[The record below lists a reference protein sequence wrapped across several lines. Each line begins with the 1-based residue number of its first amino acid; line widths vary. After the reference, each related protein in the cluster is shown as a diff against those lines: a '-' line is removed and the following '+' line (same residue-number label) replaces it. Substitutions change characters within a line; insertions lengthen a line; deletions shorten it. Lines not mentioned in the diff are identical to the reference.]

1 EEWPEYK
8 DCALML
14 SRPAYQASRR
24 LQPEEWTRQYLAE
37 DVEQLQ
43 RRKQHHVHLPAGPGG
58 ERRPLAHC
66 RDFKDP
72 TRCKSGFPR
81 DSQLILGRTAL
92 VCHGLAEQLDLPVKG
107 KRSSLGLQWGPVNDP
122 NLNGNHP
129 ALLAALETHDDA
141 LCQEEACVGDGDV
154 KLLVREAQRNQAAQA
169 GYGCDYMNKRLPIA
183 AHELKEW
190 QKGQQELGEELK
202 DKPAGYVGARVA
214 KRLTTDCYARG
225 VSRGA
230 VECAN
235 LTTRAVANDPTAAES
250 VKTATVHSISL
261 RFGFQLLDAAAAGR
275 VVSCP
280 FWTFYGARGRAA
292 QVYELCAFEFARHFR
307 FQQAKR
313 PFTLAPMTGELSG
326 YHAALTDAGAA
337 KLDRSARAN
346 LQPGVDYK
354 IREEGG
360 EDWLPLGRGALA
372 QKFRHDWVLAPRSRP
387 HVPVVQGAL
396 GGRSEVDYARCVL
409 LLFCPWTTH
418 PDDASAAVPYLGDLC
433 KLGETDWRRALRRRL
448 ILRGFPTEE
457 VKLFAL
463 NFCFVYCL
471 PRELRPDQHLQENS
485 DNEVQDEPVF
495 FDEAD
500 LEAARA
506 THVRGAG
513 KLGSGDAG
521 ENGEEDG
528 EVEDEA
534 AATRLC
540 VMTKQMF
547 DLSRAAWKTGGA
559 ASASPGPRRA
569 QPGPARPED
578 EELDHDAIAQAAR
591 ASRGKSRLPLLP
603 GIGVAP
609 QDPEAQ
615 PLGPRVTADGL
626 LGWLGSEHVQSG
638 LNAKQLELLR
648 VVVERVLVELELV
661 PPDHEIALRRAE
673 PLAWLLHG
681 PPGTGKSHVLKFL
694 RELFEEQLGYAQ
706 GIDYEV
712 AAFQAVNAADI
723 RGRTLH
729 NACGLGV
736 DAAAL
741 DRAVSQE
748 AAKRMSYWRW
758 LVVDE
763 VSMVN
768 ARLLA
773 QVEQRLRAVVPSASQ
788 WKRGVAGESRPFAG
802 VNVLLL
808 GDFYQLPPP
817 SGGYLADVPSSRR
830 PPRLSTAADAEPDL
844 LADYGRNLVWGG
856 ALQGVT
862 ELEERER
869 CKDDWW
875 NEVVDELRRGEL
887 SEENWRYLHGKP
899 VAGCRLTA
907 AERESR
913 RRVIAGPGDPRLGEE
928 KFRWAAAI
936 VANNDA
942 KYQINK
948 DRAEDYS
955 RAAESPLRWSVA
967 LDAPSAEVLQTQAR
981 GAAGEKVQGARGASL
996 RAQECDKA
1004 ARVRWLQ
1011 YHDRDTENLSGM
1023 LPLAVGMR
1031 VVLADHLDR
1040 AEDKLLLRGS
1050 AGRVHSWVW
1059 KENDLRPTCVY
1070 VKFDGATWQLDG
1082 APEPGLYPVYPARK
1096 VWKLDA
1102 KRKKP
1107 VLKIARTQLPLALAY
1122 AITAHGSQGKTLPAA
1137 LVDFNVDKRTDVT
1150 FGTVAASRVRSRK
1163 DVLILRP
1170 FERWLYTRG
1179 APEGPA
1185 LLLQQLRG
1193 EEVDWEAFRETKA
1206 PSATCEKCKERKTL
1220 DYFSDRQWER
1230 VRANRSAICLACGP
1244 SKGGQKTLKRKL
1256 PSGLARLDCRG
1267 CKSRKL
1273 EDAFPRAQLQQ
1284 DESEAKRAARGE
1296 ASAQRQ
1302 RCLNCAARGS
1312 RAKDCH
1318 SCRKC
1323 GKQWIERQAVGSGA
1337 GQSHVAGELEL
1348 LRRAKIAPCAERL
1361 LAARDL
1367 EAECGGAVWRFHSVV
1382 QDGERP
1388 GRELRMYASMSW
1400 PRGALRR
1407 PAAVGAELGR
1417 QLLVDEAI
1425 DLVELASVLDP
1436 ACSDFREEA
1445 RGARPK
1451 DDPGATRLTAWSLV
1465 SRMRSPAALAK
1476 TLDLNSWPEKR
1487 GTKVEAERA
1496 AWCAKTACAS
1506 GAELGQLVR
1515 VLLKTNKKGKTT
1527 DTEIKGLIHQANVRR
1542 EVVVNL
1548 VLDMKRLGHPS
1559 FAGADEEGVRL
1570 RAAALPTDGVP
1581 PEVLKVVAQV
1591 DADFDDAEDKLQPQ
1605 KAATPC
1611 DGRQEDVAAAGA
1623 TFAAQ
1628 RARAVVAEGCA
1639 EEDANQAAA
1648 AALKKLREE
1657 LATEAELRSMEKLE
1671 VRAGNQLVDQF
1682 QPLYFAVAFCFCF
1695 PRGTACPDVRNSAA
1709 RAEEE
1714 EGRRSR
1720 RERRGD
1726 GGREGSET
1734 GAPRVNIRAWA
1745 AAMQRRVEAQFRR
1758 DWTFG
1763 FAVWNYLFRTAVNL
1777 QKNAYMFSAPNADG
1791 GGYHSLQ
1798 PEEIVAGA
1806 QELAR
1811 RLNGTYTDVNG
1822 GEKPVRGDLT
1832 KLRFANLQ
1840 PAARKILANVEA
1852 RAANIPGTH
1861 EVRKTMRL
1869 QTHAYRVCYG
1879 TSIFL
1884 TFSPSERDTALMLRL
1899 ARVREEDPAL
1909 LRDGAK
1915 KFQARGAPALDEE
1928 FCRLSPEALAE
1939 SLPNYEDRRALLAR
1953 DPLACAEG
1961 FRTLVLLTLRHLLG
1975 VRFCPRCPNCAASER
1990 PCSDAF
1996 GSNALATGGVLGR
2009 VDAVFGSIE
2018 CQKSGT
2024 LHAHL
2029 QVFVQCRH
2037 QRGSLAGLL
2046 DLGKPELQTLLQ
2058 RYASYT
2064 AHVRRSVYCDPDGWE
2079 RDRAAAEE
2087 EWPEYKDCALMLSR
2101 PAYQASRRLRPEE
2114 WTQRYLAEDVEQLQR
2129 RKQHHVHL
2137 PAGPGGERRPLAHCR
2152 DFKDPTR
2159 CKSGFPRDSQL
2170 ILGRTALVC
2179 HGLAEQLDLPVKG
2192 KRSSLGLQWGP
2203 VNDPNLNGNHP
2214 ALLAALET
2222 HDDALCQEEAC
2233 VGDGDVKLLV
2243 RAAQAGYGCDYT
2255 NKRLPIAVHELKEWQ
2270 KGQRE
2275 LGEELKDKP
2284 AGYVG
2289 ARVAKRLTTDC
2300 YARGVCR
2307 GAVECA
2313 NLTTRAAANDP
2324 TAAESVK
2331 TATVH
2336 SISLRFGFQL
2346 LDAAAAGEAWPTE
2359 PQHLRT
2365 DLRPRAR
2372 QGRVVSCPFWTFYG
2386 ARGRAAQVYELCAFE
2401 FARHFRFQQAK
2412 RLLTLAPTDDAYHT
2426 ALTDAGAAA
2435 RQKPAGQLAARSG
2448 LRSLRGGPHVPV
2460 VQGALGGRSEVD
2472 YARCVLLLFCPWTT
2486 HPDDASAAVPYLGDL
2501 CKFGQMDWRRALRRR
2516 LILRGFPTEEV
2527 KLFALNF
2534 CFVYCLPR
2542 ELRPDQHVQENS
2554 DNEVQDEPVFFDEA
2568 DLEAARATH
2577 VRGAGK
2583 LGSGDA
2589 GESGEEDGEVEDEV
2603 AATRLCIMTK
2613 QMFDL
2618 SRAAW
2623 KTGGTA
2629 SASPGPRRAQPG
2641 PARPKDEELD
2651 HDAIAQA
2658 ARASRGKSRLPL
2670 LPGIGV
2676 APQDPEAQPLGPRV
2690 TADGLLGWL
2699 GSEHVQS
2706 GLNAKQLEL
2715 LRVVVE
2721 RGLVELELVP
2731 PDHEIALRRAE
2742 PLAWLLHGPPGTG
2755 KSHVL
2760 KFLRELFEEQLG
2772 YAQGIDYEVA
2782 AFQAVNAADIRGR
2795 TLHNAC
2801 GLGVDAAALD
2811 RAVSQ
2816 EAAKR
2821 MSYWRWLV
2829 VDEISMVN
2837 ARLLAQVEQRLRA
2850 VVPSASQW
2858 KRGVAGES
2866 RPFAGVNVLLLGDFY
2881 QLPPPSGG
2889 YLADVPSSR
2898 RPPRLSAAADAEP
2911 DLLADY
2917 GRNLVWG
2924 GALQGVTEL
2933 EERERCKDD
2942 WWNEVVDELRCCRMT
2957 AAERE
2962 SRRRVIAGP
2971 GDPRLGD
2978 EKFRWAAAIV
2988 ANNDAKYQINKDR
3001 AEDYSHVAESPLRWS
3016 VALDA
3021 PSTEVLQTQARGGAG
3036 EKVQGARGASLRV
3049 QECDK
3054 AARVRWLQYHDR
3066 DTENL
3071 SGMLPLAVG
3080 MRVVLADHLDR
3091 AEDKLLLRGSAG
3103 RVHSWVWKEN
3113 DLRPTCVYVKFD
3125 GATWQLDGA
3134 PEPGLYPVYPARKVW
3149 KLDAKRK
3156 KPVLKIARTQLPLAL
3171 AYAITAHGSQ
3181 GKTLPAALVDFNV
3194 DKRTDVTFGTVAAS
3208 RVRSR
3213 KDVLILRPFERWLY
3227 TRGAPEGPALLLQ
3240 QLRGEEVDWEAF
3252 RETKAPSATCEK
3264 CKERKTLDYFSDR
3277 QWERVRA
3284 NRSAICLACGPSKGG
3299 QKTLKRKLPS
3309 GLARLDCRGC
3319 KSRKLEDAFPRAQ
3332 LQQDE
3337 SEAKRRCLKCLKGVH
3352 ALNCSVCLGEK
3363 PLSEFNSAMA
3373 TMPWAAVCG
3382 PCGKSARQQ
3391 PKPGRAGW
3399 FACRTC
3405 ETFLPPQGAA
3415 RGEASAQRRR
3425 CLNCA
3430 ARGSRAKDCHSCRKC
3445 GKQWIERQAVG
3456 ANRQRRCPKCRAK

>member
-1 EEWPEYK
+1 
-8 DCALML
+8 ML
-14 SRPAYQASRR
+14 KTRRQAGCPVASLPAA
-24 LQPEEWTRQYLAE
+24 
-37 DVEQLQ
+37 
-43 RRKQHHVHLPAGPGG
+43 PAGPNYGSFFG
-58 ERRPLAHC
+58 RGTAENVAAVCVLAVVGVPG
-66 RDFKDP
+66 D
-72 TRCKSGFPR
+72 
-81 DSQLILGRTAL
+81 
-92 VCHGLAEQLDLPVKG
+92 
-107 KRSSLGLQWGPVNDP
+107 
-122 NLNGNHP
+122 GNCLFH
-129 ALLAALETHDDA
+129 ALAAQD
-141 LCQEEACVGDGDV
+141 
-154 KLLVREAQRNQAAQA
+154 REAR
-169 GYGCDYMNKRLPIA
+169 C
-183 AHELKEW
+183 
-190 QKGQQELGEELK
+190 GEELRAELVDFLERK
-202 DKPAGYVGARVA
+202 AG
-214 KRLTTDCYARG
+214 DQDG
-225 VSRGA
+225 VEEVWREEAEHLRGA
-230 VECAN
+230 PAERWGGAVAISAYSLLRRRRVFVRVKVAGADAAEVWSNSHPLVDADAPVVHLLYDGVGHYNALVEVELFDEMAPAWPQSLCFAPAPAEAAGAEAGGVYAKDGEFPS
-235 LTTRAVANDPTAAES
+235 LAAAAAIERRRREKAASKAPATRAAKELAQELCAWPAPSPRASEA
-250 VKTATVHSISL
+250 KI
-261 RFGFQLLDAAAAGR
+261 AAGR
-275 VVSCP
+275 VVGCSLRRAFDRPRPQQDEAGRCGEELRAELANFLDSEAFRQDGFEEVWLEEAEHLRGPAAVAGSDVVEVQDSSHAVVDADAPVAHLLYNGVDHYKALIEAELSDAMVPAWPQPPPPRYFAPAVAEAAGATAAAVYAEEFPSLAAAAAARKPARSGRGLGRGLGRAPPRPARPAPAQPRRRLWEKTTPAPELQDDVMEEVGKAFVIPAAQTSHPLRPLEDAVTELALKLRLQPTLPPGAGKAELKDGAVWPRAFCAFDGCGWEAADGLEADLARHLEAEHAEDLEPVAARLLRPRCP
-280 FWTFYGARGRAA
+280 DALSSVYNEAVAQRCRADAPLAGCSLDRTALRSFAKATAKDSVEALICFCCACVYTRVAEVGERSEIQWQRPLSRAPSGELLFFGRPAAAAEVLGLEHFLNKYDQLDAPGKKLSDHETFASWKLRLPGPDDVELLCCPEDHRCGAAPEHVAEGVLCEHCELPVCGECLGHLAQAELPPLSLANDMWTGYAPERIYAEEATVMELICASPCVTTLICMSMEARFRSEAGALDEAAHMARHRFGARGNALSFPLPWED
-292 QVYELCAFEFARHFR
+292 VL
-307 FQQAKR
+307 QA
-313 PFTLAPMTGELSG
+313 LQ
-326 YHAALTDAGAA
+326 AGG
-337 KLDRSARAN
+337 DR
-346 LQPGVDYK
+346 
-354 IREEGG
+354 
-360 EDWLPLGRGALA
+360 
-372 QKFRHDWVLAPRSRP
+372 
-387 HVPVVQGAL
+387 
-396 GGRSEVDYARCVL
+396 
-409 LLFCPWTTH
+409 
-418 PDDASAAVPYLGDLC
+418 
-433 KLGETDWRRALRRRL
+433 
-448 ILRGFPTEE
+448 
-457 VKLFAL
+457 
-463 NFCFVYCL
+463 
-471 PRELRPDQHLQENS
+471 
-485 DNEVQDEPVF
+485 
-495 FDEAD
+495 
-500 LEAARA
+500 
-506 THVRGAG
+506 
-513 KLGSGDAG
+513 
-521 ENGEEDG
+521 
-528 EVEDEA
+528 
-534 AATRLC
+534 
-540 VMTKQMF
+540 
-547 DLSRAAWKTGGA
+547 
-559 ASASPGPRRA
+559 
-569 QPGPARPED
+569 
-578 EELDHDAIAQAAR
+578 
-591 ASRGKSRLPLLP
+591 
-603 GIGVAP
+603 
-609 QDPEAQ
+609 
-615 PLGPRVTADGL
+615 
-626 LGWLGSEHVQSG
+626 
-638 LNAKQLELLR
+638 
-648 VVVERVLVELELV
+648 
-661 PPDHEIALRRAE
+661 
-673 PLAWLLHG
+673 
-681 PPGTGKSHVLKFL
+681 
-694 RELFEEQLGYAQ
+694 
-706 GIDYEV
+706 
-712 AAFQAVNAADI
+712 
-723 RGRTLH
+723 
-729 NACGLGV
+729 
-736 DAAAL
+736 AAAL
-741 DRAVSQE
+741 
-748 AAKRMSYWRW
+748 
-758 LVVDE
+758 
-763 VSMVN
+763 
-768 ARLLA
+768 
-773 QVEQRLRAVVPSASQ
+773 
-788 WKRGVAGESRPFAG
+788 
-802 VNVLLL
+802 
-808 GDFYQLPPP
+808 
-817 SGGYLADVPSSRR
+817 
-830 PPRLSTAADAEPDL
+830 PR
-844 LADYGRNLVWGG
+844 
-856 ALQGVT
+856 
-862 ELEERER
+862 
-869 CKDDWW
+869 
-875 NEVVDELRRGEL
+875 
-887 SEENWRYLHGKP
+887 
-899 VAGCRLTA
+899 
-907 AERESR
+907 
-913 RRVIAGPGDPRLGEE
+913 
-928 KFRWAAAI
+928 
-936 VANNDA
+936 
-942 KYQINK
+942 
-948 DRAEDYS
+948 
-955 RAAESPLRWSVA
+955 
-967 LDAPSAEVLQTQAR
+967 
-981 GAAGEKVQGARGASL
+981 
-996 RAQECDKA
+996 
-1004 ARVRWLQ
+1004 
-1011 YHDRDTENLSGM
+1011 
-1023 LPLAVGMR
+1023 
-1031 VVLADHLDR
+1031 
-1040 AEDKLLLRGS
+1040 
-1050 AGRVHSWVW
+1050 
-1059 KENDLRPTCVY
+1059 
-1070 VKFDGATWQLDG
+1070 
-1082 APEPGLYPVYPARK
+1082 
-1096 VWKLDA
+1096 
-1102 KRKKP
+1102 
-1107 VLKIARTQLPLALAY
+1107 
-1122 AITAHGSQGKTLPAA
+1122 
-1137 LVDFNVDKRTDVT
+1137 
-1150 FGTVAASRVRSRK
+1150 
-1163 DVLILRP
+1163 
-1170 FERWLYTRG
+1170 
-1179 APEGPA
+1179 
-1185 LLLQQLRG
+1185 
-1193 EEVDWEAFRETKA
+1193 
-1206 PSATCEKCKERKTL
+1206 
-1220 DYFSDRQWER
+1220 
-1230 VRANRSAICLACGP
+1230 
-1244 SKGGQKTLKRKL
+1244 
-1256 PSGLARLDCRG
+1256 
-1267 CKSRKL
+1267 
-1273 EDAFPRAQLQQ
+1273 
-1284 DESEAKRAARGE
+1284 
-1296 ASAQRQ
+1296 
-1302 RCLNCAARGS
+1302 
-1312 RAKDCH
+1312 
-1318 SCRKC
+1318 
-1323 GKQWIERQAVGSGA
+1323 
-1337 GQSHVAGELEL
+1337 
-1348 LRRAKIAPCAERL
+1348 
-1361 LAARDL
+1361 
-1367 EAECGGAVWRFHSVV
+1367 
-1382 QDGERP
+1382 
-1388 GRELRMYASMSW
+1388 
-1400 PRGALRR
+1400 
-1407 PAAVGAELGR
+1407 
-1417 QLLVDEAI
+1417 
-1425 DLVELASVLDP
+1425 
-1436 ACSDFREEA
+1436 
-1445 RGARPK
+1445 
-1451 DDPGATRLTAWSLV
+1451 
-1465 SRMRSPAALAK
+1465 
-1476 TLDLNSWPEKR
+1476 
-1487 GTKVEAERA
+1487 
-1496 AWCAKTACAS
+1496 S

-1527 DTEIKGLIHQANVRR
+1527 DAEIKGLIHQANVRR

-1671 VRAGNQLVDQF
+1671 VRAGNQLGPVPA
-1682 QPLYFAVAFCFCF
+1682 PLLRRRLLLLLP
-1695 PRGTACPDVRNSAA
+1695 PRDGVPRRPELCDAC
-1709 RAEEE
+1709 
-1714 EGRRSR
+1714 GRRR
-1720 RERRGD
+1720 RAPQQAREARRRGAGK
-1726 GGREGSET
+1726 GGAKKNRTGDAGSIAIARSET

-1777 QKNAYMFSAPNADG
+1777 QKNAYMFSAPDADG
-1791 GGYHSLQ
+1791 GGYHSPK

-2243 RAAQAGYGCDYT
+2243 REAQRNQAAQAGYGCDYM
-2255 NKRLPIAVHELKEWQ
+2255 NKRLPIAAHELKEWQ
-2270 KGQRE
+2270 KGQQE

-2300 YARGVCR
+2300 YARGVSR

-2313 NLTTRAAANDP
+2313 NLTTRAVANDP

-2346 LDAAAAGEAWPTE
+2346 LDAAAA
-2359 PQHLRT
+2359 
-2365 DLRPRAR
+2365 
-2372 QGRVVSCPFWTFYG
+2372 GRVVSCPFWTFYG

-2412 RLLTLAPTDDAYHT
+2412 RPFTLAPMTGELSGYHA
-2426 ALTDAGAAA
+2426 ALTDAGAAKLDRSA
-2435 RQKPAGQLAARSG
+2435 RANLQPGVDYKIREEGGEDWLPLGRGALAQKFRHDWVLAPRS
-2448 LRSLRGGPHVPV
+2448 RPHVPV

-2486 HPDDASAAVPYLGDL
+2486 HPDDASAAAPYLGDL
-2501 CKFGQMDWRRALRRR
+2501 CKLGQTDWRRALRRR

-2589 GESGEEDGEVEDEV
+2589 GESGMEDGEVEDEV

-2699 GSEHVQS
+2699 GSERVRS
-2706 GLNAKQLEL
+2706 GLNGKQLEL

-2721 RGLVELELVP
+2721 RVLVELELVP

-2898 RPPRLSAAADAEP
+2898 RPPRLSTAADAEP

-2924 GALQGVTEL
+2924 GAVQGVTEL

-2942 WWNEVVDELRCCRMT
+2942 WWNEVVDELRRGELSEENWRYLHGKPVEGCRLT

-3001 AEDYSHVAESPLRWS
+3001 AEDYSRAAESPLRWS

-3021 PSTEVLQTQARGGAG
+3021 PSAEVLQT
-3036 EKVQGARGASLRV
+3036 

-3125 GATWQLDGA
+3125 GAAWQLDGA

-3337 SEAKRRCLKCLKGVH
+3337 SEAKRKAAFRIQQRNGDH
-3352 ALNCSVCLGEK
+3352 ALGGCLRPLREK
-3363 PLSEFNSAMA
+3363 RK
-3373 TMPWAAVCG
+3373 AAAETG
-3382 PCGKSARQQ
+3382 PRRLVRLPNLRNFPASAR
-3391 PKPGRAGW
+3391 
-3399 FACRTC
+3399 
-3405 ETFLPPQGAA
+3405 
-3415 RGEASAQRRR
+3415 RGEGRGQWSAPAVLELRRPRFPGEGLPLLSQMREAVDREASRGRESP
-3425 CLNCA
+3425 A
-3430 ARGSRAKDCHSCRKC
+3430 ALPNVQGQVIAGRS
-3445 GKQWIERQAVG
+3445 
-3456 ANRQRRCPKCRAK
+3456 

>member
-1 EEWPEYK
+1 DAVTELALKLRLQPTLPPGADEAELKDGAVWPRAFCAFDGCGWEAADGLEADLARHLEAEHAEDLEPVATRLLRPRCPDALSSVYNEAVAQRCRADAPLAGCSLDRTALRSFAKATAKDSVEALICFCCACVYTRVAEVGERSEIQWRRPLNRAPSGELLFFGRPAAAAEVLGLEHFLNKYDQLDAPGKKLSDHETFASWKLRLPGPDDVELLCCPEDHRCGAAPEHVAAGVLCEHCELPVCGECLDHLAEAELPPLSLANDMWTGYAPERIYAEEATVMELICASPCVTTLICMSMEARFRSEAGALDEAAHMARHRFGARGNALSFPLPWEDVLQALQAGGDRAAALPRSGAELGQLVRVLLKTNKKGKTTDTEIKGLIHQANVRREVVVNLVLDMKRLGHPSFAGADEEGVRLRAAALPTDGVPPEVLKVVAQVDADFDDAEDKLQPQKAATPCDGRQEDVAAAGATFAAQRARAVVAEGCAEEDANQAAAAALKKLREELATEAELRSMEKLEVRAGNQLVDQFQPLYFAVAFCFCFPRGTACPDVRNSAACAEEEEGRRSRRERSETGAPRVNIRAWAAAMQRRVEAQFRRDWTFGFAVWNYLFRTAVNLQKNAYMFSAPNADGGGYHSLQPEEIVAGAQELARRLNGTYTDVNGGEKPVRGDLTKLRFANLQPAARKILANVEARAANIPGTHEVRKTMRLQTHAYRVCYGTSIFLTFSPSERDTALMLRLARVREEDPALLRDSAKKFQARGAPALDEEFCRLSPEALAESLPSYEDRRALLARDPLACAEGFRTLVLLTLRHLLGVRFCPRCPNCAASERPCSDAFGSNALATGGVLGRVDAVFGSIECQKSGTLHAHLQVFVQCRHQRGSLAGLLDLGKPELQTLLQRYASYTAHVRRSVYCDPDGWERDRAAVEEEWPEYK

-43 RRKQHHVHLPAGPGG
+43 RRKQHHVHLPAGPSG

-66 RDFKDP
+66 RDPKDP

-81 DSQLILGRTAL
+81 NNQLILGRTAL
-92 VCHGLAEQLDLPVKG
+92 VCRGLAEQLDLPVKG
-107 KRSSLGLQWGPVNDP
+107 KRSSLGLQWGPVNDA

-129 ALLAALETHDDA
+129 ALLAALRCNGDLQVPYRFPVTKETHDGE

-154 KLLVREAQRNQAAQA
+154 KLLVREAQRTQAAQA

-183 AHELKEW
+183 VHELKEW
-190 QKGQQELGEELK
+190 QKGQRELGEELK

-225 VSRGA
+225 VCRGA

-235 LTTRAVANDPTAAES
+235 LTTRAAANDPTAAES
-250 VKTATVHSISL
+250 VKTATVHPISL
-261 RFGFQLLDAAAAGR
+261 RFGFQLLDAAAAGEAWPTEPQHLRTDLRPRARQGR

-763 VSMVN
+763 ISMVN

-802 VNVLLL
+802 VNVLLV

-830 PPRLSTAADAEPDL
+830 PPRLSAAADAEPDL

-869 CKDDWW
+869 CKDNWW
-875 NEVVDELRRGEL
+875 NEVVDELRCGEL

-899 VAGCRLTA
+899 VEGCRLTA

-981 GAAGEKVQGARGASL
+981 G
-996 RAQECDKA
+996 
-1004 ARVRWLQ
+1004 
-1011 YHDRDTENLSGM
+1011 
-1023 LPLAVGMR
+1023 
-1031 VVLADHLDR
+1031 
-1040 AEDKLLLRGS
+1040 
-1050 AGRVHSWVW
+1050 
-1059 KENDLRPTCVY
+1059 
-1070 VKFDGATWQLDG
+1070 
-1082 APEPGLYPVYPARK
+1082 
-1096 VWKLDA
+1096 
-1102 KRKKP
+1102 
-1107 VLKIARTQLPLALAY
+1107 
-1122 AITAHGSQGKTLPAA
+1122 
-1137 LVDFNVDKRTDVT
+1137 
-1150 FGTVAASRVRSRK
+1150 
-1163 DVLILRP
+1163 
-1170 FERWLYTRG
+1170 ER
-1179 APEGPA
+1179 E
-1185 LLLQQLRG
+1185 
-1193 EEVDWEAFRETKA
+1193 
-1206 PSATCEKCKERKTL
+1206 
-1220 DYFSDRQWER
+1220 
-1230 VRANRSAICLACGP
+1230 
-1244 SKGGQKTLKRKL
+1244 
-1256 PSGLARLDCRG
+1256 
-1267 CKSRKL
+1267 
-1273 EDAFPRAQLQQ
+1273 
-1284 DESEAKRAARGE
+1284 
-1296 ASAQRQ
+1296 
-1302 RCLNCAARGS
+1302 
-1312 RAKDCH
+1312 
-1318 SCRKC
+1318 
-1323 GKQWIERQAVGSGA
+1323 
-1337 GQSHVAGELEL
+1337 
-1348 LRRAKIAPCAERL
+1348 
-1361 LAARDL
+1361 
-1367 EAECGGAVWRFHSVV
+1367 
-1382 QDGERP
+1382 
-1388 GRELRMYASMSW
+1388 
-1400 PRGALRR
+1400 
-1407 PAAVGAELGR
+1407 
-1417 QLLVDEAI
+1417 
-1425 DLVELASVLDP
+1425 
-1436 ACSDFREEA
+1436 
-1445 RGARPK
+1445 
-1451 DDPGATRLTAWSLV
+1451 
-1465 SRMRSPAALAK
+1465 
-1476 TLDLNSWPEKR
+1476 
-1487 GTKVEAERA
+1487 
-1496 AWCAKTACAS
+1496 
-1506 GAELGQLVR
+1506 
-1515 VLLKTNKKGKTT
+1515 
-1527 DTEIKGLIHQANVRR
+1527 
-1542 EVVVNL
+1542 
-1548 VLDMKRLGHPS
+1548 
-1559 FAGADEEGVRL
+1559 
-1570 RAAALPTDGVP
+1570 
-1581 PEVLKVVAQV
+1581 
-1591 DADFDDAEDKLQPQ
+1591 
-1605 KAATPC
+1605 
-1611 DGRQEDVAAAGA
+1611 
-1623 TFAAQ
+1623 
-1628 RARAVVAEGCA
+1628 
-1639 EEDANQAAA
+1639 
-1648 AALKKLREE
+1648 
-1657 LATEAELRSMEKLE
+1657 
-1671 VRAGNQLVDQF
+1671 
-1682 QPLYFAVAFCFCF
+1682 
-1695 PRGTACPDVRNSAA
+1695 
-1709 RAEEE
+1709 
-1714 EGRRSR
+1714 
-1720 RERRGD
+1720 
-1726 GGREGSET
+1726 
-1734 GAPRVNIRAWA
+1734 
-1745 AAMQRRVEAQFRR
+1745 
-1758 DWTFG
+1758 
-1763 FAVWNYLFRTAVNL
+1763 
-1777 QKNAYMFSAPNADG
+1777 
-1791 GGYHSLQ
+1791 
-1798 PEEIVAGA
+1798 
-1806 QELAR
+1806 
-1811 RLNGTYTDVNG
+1811 
-1822 GEKPVRGDLT
+1822 
-1832 KLRFANLQ
+1832 
-1840 PAARKILANVEA
+1840 
-1852 RAANIPGTH
+1852 
-1861 EVRKTMRL
+1861 
-1869 QTHAYRVCYG
+1869 
-1879 TSIFL
+1879 
-1884 TFSPSERDTALMLRL
+1884 
-1899 ARVREEDPAL
+1899 
-1909 LRDGAK
+1909 K
-1915 KFQARGAPALDEE
+1915 KFR
-1928 FCRLSPEALAE
+1928 
-1939 SLPNYEDRRALLAR
+1939 
-1953 DPLACAEG
+1953 
-1961 FRTLVLLTLRHLLG
+1961 
-1975 VRFCPRCPNCAASER
+1975 
-1990 PCSDAF
+1990 
-1996 GSNALATGGVLGR
+1996 
-2009 VDAVFGSIE
+2009 
-2018 CQKSGT
+2018 
-2024 LHAHL
+2024 
-2029 QVFVQCRH
+2029 
-2037 QRGSLAGLL
+2037 
-2046 DLGKPELQTLLQ
+2046 
-2058 RYASYT
+2058 
-2064 AHVRRSVYCDPDGWE
+2064 
-2079 RDRAAAEE
+2079 
-2087 EWPEYKDCALMLSR
+2087 
-2101 PAYQASRRLRPEE
+2101 
-2114 WTQRYLAEDVEQLQR
+2114 
-2129 RKQHHVHL
+2129 
-2137 PAGPGGERRPLAHCR
+2137 
-2152 DFKDPTR
+2152 
-2159 CKSGFPRDSQL
+2159 
-2170 ILGRTALVC
+2170 
-2179 HGLAEQLDLPVKG
+2179 
-2192 KRSSLGLQWGP
+2192 
-2203 VNDPNLNGNHP
+2203 
-2214 ALLAALET
+2214 
-2222 HDDALCQEEAC
+2222 
-2233 VGDGDVKLLV
+2233 
-2243 RAAQAGYGCDYT
+2243 
-2255 NKRLPIAVHELKEWQ
+2255 
-2270 KGQRE
+2270 
-2275 LGEELKDKP
+2275 
-2284 AGYVG
+2284 
-2289 ARVAKRLTTDC
+2289 
-2300 YARGVCR
+2300 
-2307 GAVECA
+2307 
-2313 NLTTRAAANDP
+2313 
-2324 TAAESVK
+2324 
-2331 TATVH
+2331 
-2336 SISLRFGFQL
+2336 
-2346 LDAAAAGEAWPTE
+2346 
-2359 PQHLRT
+2359 
-2365 DLRPRAR
+2365 
-2372 QGRVVSCPFWTFYG
+2372 
-2386 ARGRAAQVYELCAFE
+2386 
-2401 FARHFRFQQAK
+2401 
-2412 RLLTLAPTDDAYHT
+2412 
-2426 ALTDAGAAA
+2426 
-2435 RQKPAGQLAARSG
+2435 
-2448 LRSLRGGPHVPV
+2448 
-2460 VQGALGGRSEVD
+2460 
-2472 YARCVLLLFCPWTT
+2472 
-2486 HPDDASAAVPYLGDL
+2486 
-2501 CKFGQMDWRRALRRR
+2501 
-2516 LILRGFPTEEV
+2516 
-2527 KLFALNF
+2527 
-2534 CFVYCLPR
+2534 
-2542 ELRPDQHVQENS
+2542 
-2554 DNEVQDEPVFFDEA
+2554 
-2568 DLEAARATH
+2568 
-2577 VRGAGK
+2577 
-2583 LGSGDA
+2583 
-2589 GESGEEDGEVEDEV
+2589 
-2603 AATRLCIMTK
+2603 
-2613 QMFDL
+2613 
-2618 SRAAW
+2618 
-2623 KTGGTA
+2623 
-2629 SASPGPRRAQPG
+2629 
-2641 PARPKDEELD
+2641 
-2651 HDAIAQA
+2651 
-2658 ARASRGKSRLPL
+2658 
-2670 LPGIGV
+2670 
-2676 APQDPEAQPLGPRV
+2676 
-2690 TADGLLGWL
+2690 
-2699 GSEHVQS
+2699 
-2706 GLNAKQLEL
+2706 
-2715 LRVVVE
+2715 
-2721 RGLVELELVP
+2721 
-2731 PDHEIALRRAE
+2731 
-2742 PLAWLLHGPPGTG
+2742 
-2755 KSHVL
+2755 
-2760 KFLRELFEEQLG
+2760 
-2772 YAQGIDYEVA
+2772 
-2782 AFQAVNAADIRGR
+2782 
-2795 TLHNAC
+2795 
-2801 GLGVDAAALD
+2801 
-2811 RAVSQ
+2811 
-2816 EAAKR
+2816 
-2821 MSYWRWLV
+2821 
-2829 VDEISMVN
+2829 
-2837 ARLLAQVEQRLRA
+2837 
-2850 VVPSASQW
+2850 
-2858 KRGVAGES
+2858 
-2866 RPFAGVNVLLLGDFY
+2866 
-2881 QLPPPSGG
+2881 
-2889 YLADVPSSR
+2889 
-2898 RPPRLSAAADAEP
+2898 
-2911 DLLADY
+2911 
-2917 GRNLVWG
+2917 
-2924 GALQGVTEL
+2924 
-2933 EERERCKDD
+2933 
-2942 WWNEVVDELRCCRMT
+2942 
-2957 AAERE
+2957 
-2962 SRRRVIAGP
+2962 
-2971 GDPRLGD
+2971 
-2978 EKFRWAAAIV
+2978 
-2988 ANNDAKYQINKDR
+2988 
-3001 AEDYSHVAESPLRWS
+3001 
-3016 VALDA
+3016 
-3021 PSTEVLQTQARGGAG
+3021 
-3036 EKVQGARGASLRV
+3036 
-3049 QECDK
+3049 ECDK

-3415 RGEASAQRRR
+3415 RGEASGQRRR

-3456 ANRQRRCPKCRAK
+3456 ANRQRRCPTCRAK

>member
-1 EEWPEYK
+1 
-8 DCALML
+8 M
-14 SRPAYQASRR
+14 S
-24 LQPEEWTRQYLAE
+24 
-37 DVEQLQ
+37 
-43 RRKQHHVHLPAGPGG
+43 
-58 ERRPLAHC
+58 
-66 RDFKDP
+66 
-72 TRCKSGFPR
+72 
-81 DSQLILGRTAL
+81 
-92 VCHGLAEQLDLPVKG
+92 
-107 KRSSLGLQWGPVNDP
+107 
-122 NLNGNHP
+122 
-129 ALLAALETHDDA
+129 
-141 LCQEEACVGDGDV
+141 
-154 KLLVREAQRNQAAQA
+154 
-169 GYGCDYMNKRLPIA
+169 
-183 AHELKEW
+183 
-190 QKGQQELGEELK
+190 
-202 DKPAGYVGARVA
+202 
-214 KRLTTDCYARG
+214 
-225 VSRGA
+225 
-230 VECAN
+230 
-235 LTTRAVANDPTAAES
+235 
-250 VKTATVHSISL
+250 
-261 RFGFQLLDAAAAGR
+261 
-275 VVSCP
+275 
-280 FWTFYGARGRAA
+280 
-292 QVYELCAFEFARHFR
+292 
-307 FQQAKR
+307 
-313 PFTLAPMTGELSG
+313 
-326 YHAALTDAGAA
+326 
-337 KLDRSARAN
+337 
-346 LQPGVDYK
+346 
-354 IREEGG
+354 
-360 EDWLPLGRGALA
+360 
-372 QKFRHDWVLAPRSRP
+372 
-387 HVPVVQGAL
+387 
-396 GGRSEVDYARCVL
+396 
-409 LLFCPWTTH
+409 
-418 PDDASAAVPYLGDLC
+418 
-433 KLGETDWRRALRRRL
+433 
-448 ILRGFPTEE
+448 
-457 VKLFAL
+457 
-463 NFCFVYCL
+463 
-471 PRELRPDQHLQENS
+471 
-485 DNEVQDEPVF
+485 
-495 FDEAD
+495 
-500 LEAARA
+500 
-506 THVRGAG
+506 
-513 KLGSGDAG
+513 
-521 ENGEEDG
+521 
-528 EVEDEA
+528 
-534 AATRLC
+534 
-540 VMTKQMF
+540 
-547 DLSRAAWKTGGA
+547 
-559 ASASPGPRRA
+559 
-569 QPGPARPED
+569 
-578 EELDHDAIAQAAR
+578 
-591 ASRGKSRLPLLP
+591 
-603 GIGVAP
+603 
-609 QDPEAQ
+609 
-615 PLGPRVTADGL
+615 
-626 LGWLGSEHVQSG
+626 
-638 LNAKQLELLR
+638 
-648 VVVERVLVELELV
+648 
-661 PPDHEIALRRAE
+661 
-673 PLAWLLHG
+673 
-681 PPGTGKSHVLKFL
+681 
-694 RELFEEQLGYAQ
+694 
-706 GIDYEV
+706 V

-763 VSMVN
+763 ISMVN

-773 QVEQRLRAVVPSASQ
+773 QAHENGTVEQRLRAVVPSASQ

-830 PPRLSTAADAEPDL
+830 PPRLSAAADAEPDL

-967 LDAPSAEVLQTQAR
+967 LDAPSAEVLQTQ
-981 GAAGEKVQGARGASL
+981 
-996 RAQECDKA
+996 ECDKA

-1070 VKFDGATWQLDG
+1070 VKFDGAAWQLDG

-1150 FGTVAASRVRSRK
+1150 FGTVAASRVRSRE
-1163 DVLILRP
+1163 DVLILR
-1170 FERWLYTRG
+1170 
-1179 APEGPA
+1179 
-1185 LLLQQLRG
+1185 
-1193 EEVDWEAFRETKA
+1193 
-1206 PSATCEKCKERKTL
+1206 
-1220 DYFSDRQWER
+1220 
-1230 VRANRSAICLACGP
+1230 
-1244 SKGGQKTLKRKL
+1244 
-1256 PSGLARLDCRG
+1256 
-1267 CKSRKL
+1267 
-1273 EDAFPRAQLQQ
+1273 
-1284 DESEAKRAARGE
+1284 
-1296 ASAQRQ
+1296 
-1302 RCLNCAARGS
+1302 
-1312 RAKDCH
+1312 
-1318 SCRKC
+1318 SCT
-1323 GKQWIERQAVGSGA
+1323 A
-1337 GQSHVAGELEL
+1337 G
-1348 LRRAKIAPCAERL
+1348 
-1361 LAARDL
+1361 
-1367 EAECGGAVWRFHSVV
+1367 
-1382 QDGERP
+1382 
-1388 GRELRMYASMSW
+1388 
-1400 PRGALRR
+1400 
-1407 PAAVGAELGR
+1407 
-1417 QLLVDEAI
+1417 
-1425 DLVELASVLDP
+1425 
-1436 ACSDFREEA
+1436 
-1445 RGARPK
+1445 
-1451 DDPGATRLTAWSLV
+1451 
-1465 SRMRSPAALAK
+1465 
-1476 TLDLNSWPEKR
+1476 
-1487 GTKVEAERA
+1487 
-1496 AWCAKTACAS
+1496 
-1506 GAELGQLVR
+1506 
-1515 VLLKTNKKGKTT
+1515 
-1527 DTEIKGLIHQANVRR
+1527 
-1542 EVVVNL
+1542 
-1548 VLDMKRLGHPS
+1548 
-1559 FAGADEEGVRL
+1559 
-1570 RAAALPTDGVP
+1570 
-1581 PEVLKVVAQV
+1581 
-1591 DADFDDAEDKLQPQ
+1591 
-1605 KAATPC
+1605 
-1611 DGRQEDVAAAGA
+1611 
-1623 TFAAQ
+1623 
-1628 RARAVVAEGCA
+1628 
-1639 EEDANQAAA
+1639 
-1648 AALKKLREE
+1648 
-1657 LATEAELRSMEKLE
+1657 
-1671 VRAGNQLVDQF
+1671 
-1682 QPLYFAVAFCFCF
+1682 
-1695 PRGTACPDVRNSAA
+1695 
-1709 RAEEE
+1709 
-1714 EGRRSR
+1714 
-1720 RERRGD
+1720 
-1726 GGREGSET
+1726 
-1734 GAPRVNIRAWA
+1734 
-1745 AAMQRRVEAQFRR
+1745 
-1758 DWTFG
+1758 
-1763 FAVWNYLFRTAVNL
+1763 
-1777 QKNAYMFSAPNADG
+1777 
-1791 GGYHSLQ
+1791 
-1798 PEEIVAGA
+1798 
-1806 QELAR
+1806 
-1811 RLNGTYTDVNG
+1811 
-1822 GEKPVRGDLT
+1822 
-1832 KLRFANLQ
+1832 
-1840 PAARKILANVEA
+1840 
-1852 RAANIPGTH
+1852 

-2203 VNDPNLNGNHP
+2203 VND
-2214 ALLAALET
+2214 
-2222 HDDALCQEEAC
+2222 
-2233 VGDGDVKLLV
+2233 
-2243 RAAQAGYGCDYT
+2243 
-2255 NKRLPIAVHELKEWQ
+2255 
-2270 KGQRE
+2270 
-2275 LGEELKDKP
+2275 
-2284 AGYVG
+2284 
-2289 ARVAKRLTTDC
+2289 
-2300 YARGVCR
+2300 
-2307 GAVECA
+2307 
-2313 NLTTRAAANDP
+2313 
-2324 TAAESVK
+2324 
-2331 TATVH
+2331 
-2336 SISLRFGFQL
+2336 
-2346 LDAAAAGEAWPTE
+2346 
-2359 PQHLRT
+2359 
-2365 DLRPRAR
+2365 
-2372 QGRVVSCPFWTFYG
+2372 
-2386 ARGRAAQVYELCAFE
+2386 
-2401 FARHFRFQQAK
+2401 
-2412 RLLTLAPTDDAYHT
+2412 YHA
-2426 ALTDAGAAA
+2426 ALTDAGAAKLDRSA
-2435 RQKPAGQLAARSG
+2435 RANLQPGVDYKIREEGGEDWLPLGRGALAQKFRHDWVLAPRS
-2448 LRSLRGGPHVPV
+2448 RPHVPV

-2501 CKFGQMDWRRALRRR
+2501 CKLGETDWRRALR
-2516 LILRGFPTEEV
+2516 
-2527 KLFALNF
+2527 
-2534 CFVYCLPR
+2534 
-2542 ELRPDQHVQENS
+2542 
-2554 DNEVQDEPVFFDEA
+2554 
-2568 DLEAARATH
+2568 
-2577 VRGAGK
+2577 
-2583 LGSGDA
+2583 DA

-2699 GSEHVQS
+2699 GSERVRS
-2706 GLNAKQLEL
+2706 GLNGKQLEL

-2721 RGLVELELVP
+2721 RVLVELELVP

-2760 KFLRELFEEQLG
+2760 KFLRDLFEEQLG

-2898 RPPRLSAAADAEP
+2898 RPPRLSTAADAEP

-2942 WWNEVVDELRCCRMT
+2942 WWNEVVDELRRGELSEENWRYLHGKPVAGCRLT

-2971 GDPRLGD
+2971 GDPRLGE

-3001 AEDYSHVAESPLRWS
+3001 AEDYSRAAESPLRWS

-3021 PSTEVLQTQARGGAG
+3021 PSAEVLQT
-3036 EKVQGARGASLRV
+3036 

-3337 SEAKRRCLKCLKGVH
+3337 SEA
-3352 ALNCSVCLGEK
+3352 
-3363 PLSEFNSAMA
+3363 
-3373 TMPWAAVCG
+3373 
-3382 PCGKSARQQ
+3382 
-3391 PKPGRAGW
+3391 
-3399 FACRTC
+3399 
-3405 ETFLPPQGAA
+3405 
-3415 RGEASAQRRR
+3415 
-3425 CLNCA
+3425 
-3430 ARGSRAKDCHSCRKC
+3430 
-3445 GKQWIERQAVG
+3445 
-3456 ANRQRRCPKCRAK
+3456 